1 MKNYGAILIILS
13 GICNAL
19 GQFFWKLSNAQIN
32 IFMILGFVF
41 FGFGGILMIAGFKYD
56 ELSNLHSLMG
66 VSYIVAFA
74 LSILYFDEIF
84 TVRQLIGCIMILIGV
99 IRLGLGGSKNN
110 A

>member
-32 IFMILGFVF
+32 LLMMIGFLLFGLGGIFMIL
-41 FGFGGILMIAGFKYD
+41 GFKYD

-66 VSYIVAFA
+66 VSYIVAFII
-74 LSILYFDEIF
+74 SIFYFNEIF
-84 TVRQLIGCIMILIGV
+84 TTRQLIGCLMILFGV
-99 IRLGLGGSKNN
+99 IRLGFNGDKKNV
-110 A
+110 

>member
-1 MKNYGAILIILS
+1 MKNYGAVLIILS

-19 GQFFWKLSNAQIN
+19 WQFFWKLSNAQIN
-32 IFMILGFVF
+32 LYMVIGFLLFGIGGIFMIL
-41 FGFGGILMIAGFKYD
+41 GFKYD

-74 LSILYFDEIF
+74 ISIFYFDEVF
-84 TVRQLIGCIMILIGV
+84 TLRQLIGCFMILVGV
-99 IRLGLGGSKNN
+99 IRLGLWRDKKY